1 MNSKFISLIKSNKL
15 KYGCNPYQDRAGI
28 YIVDGNKN
36 IPFNILNGD
45 PGYINILDAVNSW
58 YLVSEIMY
66 SLEKTAAAS
75 FKHVSPAGV
84 AFGLTALEA
93 YQNARECDPRSSFGD
108 FIAIN
113 THITKELAVF
123 IKSKVSDGIIAP
135 SYSDEAFE
143 ILKSKK
149 NSKYIILKGKTP
161 DFKNQ
166 EYMEYRIFKNIC
178 LTQKNN
184 PLVFERYMLKN
195 IMTENINYGK
205 EIEEDIILAN
215 ITLKYTQSN
224 SVCVCFRGKTIG
236 IGAGQQSRIDCVKL
250 AKRKAEKY
258 LLRLNKDI
266 TNKLIFKK
274 GVKYQQRVNATI
286 QYIENDMSENEKLLW
301 NELFEIV
308 PPCYNDSGI
317 DKQAY
322 FKTLDGI
329 SISSDGFFPFRD
341 SIDQSSLIN
350 IQYIAQPGGSVADKD
365 IISACNEYNMLMFF
379 TDIRLFHH

>member
-1 MNSKFISLIKSNKL
+1 
-15 KYGCNPYQDRAGI
+15 
-28 YIVDGNKN
+28 
-36 IPFNILNGD
+36 
-45 PGYINILDAVNSW
+45 
-58 YLVSEIMY
+58 
-66 SLEKTAAAS
+66 
-75 FKHVSPAGV
+75 
-84 AFGLTALEA
+84 
-93 YQNARECDPRSSFGD
+93 
-108 FIAIN
+108 
-113 THITKELAVF
+113 
-123 IKSKVSDGIIAP
+123 
-135 SYSDEAFE
+135 
-143 ILKSKK
+143 
-149 NSKYIILKGKTP
+149 
-161 DFKNQ
+161 
-166 EYMEYRIFKNIC
+166 
-178 LTQKNN
+178 
-184 PLVFERYMLKN
+184 
-195 IMTENINYGK
+195 MTENINYSK

-274 GVKYQQRVNATI
+274 GVKYQQRVNASI

-301 NELFEIV
+301 NDLFEIV

-365 IISACNEYNMLMFF
+365 IINACNEYNMLMFF